1 MRFLDSAARW
11 LLVLCIPPLL
21 LSASIAAALNCRG
34 LYEYGFR
41 KYNISQVTG
50 LAPAE
55 LSKAAAGLIRYFNSG
70 EEYIRVTVIKDGK
83 SFPLFNDREVA
94 HLKDVK
100 ALFRLDY
107 AILLVT
113 ALYALAYSAGYLIR
127 RREKRRFLRAVF
139 RGSVLTLVMIF
150 VLGLL
155 AVSDFPR
162 FFWTFHLLSFA
173 NDFWLL
179 DPTRDYLI
187 MLFPEGFWFD
197 ATLACALG
205 AVAGALILGAVSGIC
220 LRRDGETTDRSSGSG
235 CK

>member
-1 MRFLDSAARW
+1 M
-11 LLVLCIPPLL
+11 L
-21 LSASIAAALNCRG
+21 LSASIAAALNSRA

-55 LSKAAAGLIRYFNSG
+55 LSKAAAGLIRYFDSG
-70 EEYIRVTVIKDGK
+70 EEYISVTVTRDGQP
-83 SFPLFNDREVA
+83 FTLFNEREVA

-107 AILLVT
+107 LILLIT
-113 ALYALAYSAGYLIR
+113 AFYAVVYSASYLVW
-127 RREKRRFLRAVF
+127 RREKRRYLRAVF
-139 RGSVLTLVMIF
+139 TGSVLILVMIF

-155 AVSDFPR
+155 AVSNFQS
-162 FFWTFHLLSFA
+162 FFLAFHLLSFA
-173 NDFWLL
+173 NDFWML

-197 ATLACALG
+197 ATLVCGLG
-205 AVAGALILGAVSGIC
+205 TVAGALVLGTVSGIY
-220 LRRDGETTDRSSGSG
+220 LRRETPD
-235 CK
+235 